1 MERTRQ
7 EIVLRKWHQINTSL
21 EKTLMSTAKVQ
32 AARCGDEN
40 ITKKTP
46 RPKNEGVIENLVS
59 KRKNPLERH

>member
-1 MERTRQ
+1 
-7 EIVLRKWHQINTSL
+7 
-21 EKTLMSTAKVQ
+21 MSTAKVQ